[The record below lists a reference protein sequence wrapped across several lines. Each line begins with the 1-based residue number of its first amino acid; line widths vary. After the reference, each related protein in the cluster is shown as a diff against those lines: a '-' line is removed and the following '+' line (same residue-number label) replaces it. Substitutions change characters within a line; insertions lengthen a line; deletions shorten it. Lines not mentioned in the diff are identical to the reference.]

1 MLVLSLLPAAAWTVY
16 LHLDRYCGS
25 GYSCNRDHYRDPDQ
39 KEKMP
44 QLQDQMQKE
53 RQMLPELRSATKVL
67 IVSLADVGK
76 PTMTKALLPI
86 WHVPLV

>member
-1 MLVLSLLPAAAWTVY
+1 MLSLRFLSRTAWTVH

-53 RQMLPELRSATKVL
+53 RQMLPQLRSATK
-67 IVSLADVGK
+67 IIRK
-76 PTMTKALLPI
+76 
-86 WHVPLV
+86 

>member
-1 MLVLSLLPAAAWTVY
+1 MTAKAHPRQTAQERLSDLPLLSATFGT
-16 LHLDRYCGS
+16 LHFHLDRYCNR

-53 RQMLPELRSATKVL
+53 R
-67 IVSLADVGK
+67 
-76 PTMTKALLPI
+76 
-86 WHVPLV
+86 